1 MLHENESGDFIVL
14 NIPEESR
21 YLNEDKRKVLQTEF
35 RRFME
40 MFHLKDDA
48 YTMVK
53 RFLTDGELCYE
64 NIINA
69 NKPELGIIGVKY
81 LPTEYYETILNN
93 DTGRP
98 IGILFDKEKL
108 QKDLRTIV
116 STSCLGARAIFN
128 SMITTQ
134 ANSAFTDIK
143 DQIPLLYPQLTYISS
158 GETSPDGLISYPLIE
173 KCKQA
178 YHQLALMQDAAVILR
193 VTRAPER
200 LLFNIDVGGMP
211 EKVARQKIQEVINKL
226 KSRKIISSDPVRNGP
241 TGLAPMGQEVTQVYD
256 PVSMLESYFFGKTSA
271 NDGTTITSVGSTA
284 DYEQIADIEFFLRRL
299 FKQFKVP
306 FSRYKT
312 PENSLERDETITYEE
327 YSMARMVMRIQ
338 RRFAMGLKRSFITD
352 LKLIGLWKN
361 YNLKESDV
369 NVEFVLPV
377 LYDLYQTQ
385 KLVTAKMDTYK
396 AVVDQEELSKINAM
410 KRILRMTDEEIEQN
424 FQNLIKEKQLVAI
437 ADYFA
442 DKISDDNK
450 PLDYKS
456 PIRLSGEEAAE
467 EGEEGSGDAGQGNE
481 TGPSGG

>member
-1 MLHENESGDFIVL
+1 
-14 NIPEESR
+14 
-21 YLNEDKRKVLQTEF
+21 
-35 RRFME
+35 
-40 MFHLKDDA
+40 
-48 YTMVK
+48 MVK

-69 NKPELGIIGVKY
+69 NRPELGIIGVKY

-108 QKDLRTIV
+108 SKDIKTIV
-116 STSCLGARAIFN
+116 STSCLGARAVFN
-128 SMITTQ
+128 SMIATQ
-134 ANSAFTDIK
+134 ANSAFTDVK

-158 GETSPDGLISYPLIE
+158 GETSPDGLISFPLIE

-178 YHQLALMQDAAVILR
+178 YHQLALMQDSAVILR

-226 KSRKIISSDPVRNGP
+226 KSKKIVSADPLRNGP
-241 TGLAPMGQEVTQVYD
+241 DGFQPGGPEVTQVYD

-271 NDGTTITSVGSTA
+271 NNGTTVESVGSTA

-312 PENSLERDETITYEE
+312 PENSLERDDTITYEE

-352 LKLIGLWKN
+352 LKLIGLWKM
-361 YNLKESDV
+361 YNLKESDINV
-369 NVEFVLPV
+369 NFVLPV

-410 KRILRMTDEEIEQN
+410 KKILKMTDDEIEQN
-424 FQNLIKEKQLVAI
+424 FINLIKEKQLVAV
-437 ADYFA
+437 ADYYA
-442 DKISDDNK
+442 DKISDENK

-456 PIRLSGEEAAE
+456 PLRLSGDEPEKTGNEGGGGEESGEEAGREPGPE
-467 EGEEGSGDAGQGNE
+467 ETPEGNPEEPPFGE
-481 TGPSGG
+481 GPEDIPA